1 MSERDEVQSL
11 VDTFGEEH
19 GYTKKSGS
27 WYLRQD
33 ETIAV
38 LNLQRS
44 QHSHAYYL
52 NAALWLLA
60 LGEAAAPKEHTCHI
74 RTRVGRLVADGEA
87 LDRALDLDHEEPER
101 RAAILD
107 ALSSADDLL
116 RSCSSL
122 EGCRRLP
129 GRLFVERALVRG
141 QAQELLVDDG

>member
-1 MSERDEVQSL
+1 MSGRDEVQTL
-11 VDTFGEEH
+11 VDQFGKDR

-60 LGEAAAPKEHTCHI
+60 LGEAAAPKEHTCHV
-74 RTRVGRLVADGEA
+74 RTRADRLVVDGEA
-87 LDRALDLDHEEPER
+87 LNKALDLEHSEAER
-101 RAAILD
+101 RAVIVD
-107 ALSSADDLL
+107 ALTTTDDLL
-116 RSCSSL
+116 RACSSL
-122 EGCRRLP
+122 AGCRRLP
-129 GRLFVERALVRG
+129 GRLFVERALVRA
-141 QAQELLVDDG
+141 QAQELLVDDR